1 MLICHATQSAI
12 RQNSTIS
19 YESTA
24 RIKTSETLANR
35 SSSWFGHAIFVA
47 VIAQSTLAV
56 RHYKH
61 EFECRTV
68 SRVRS
73 TSHAVRQTS
82 FSRTPINP
90 GTAQHSSDSSICIS
104 PSLMTDKFLTPSSTR
119 FHTTTNYA
127 SRSGTLHRGLPPLHF
142 NLLEHPGRL
151 QLYKSYANTPS
162 YISPQHVHSPLTA
175 QSSHHNSFP
184 DTNLQPRQ
192 KPATGS
198 TFLPKPLALFICKV
212 PHNQPSG

>member
-1 MLICHATQSAI
+1 MLIRHATQSAI

-82 FSRTPINP
+82 FSTPINP

-119 FHTTTNYA
+119 FHHNKLYF
-127 SRSGTLHRGLPPLHF
+127 SIR
-142 NLLEHPGRL
+142 HP
-151 QLYKSYANTPS
+151 
-162 YISPQHVHSPLTA
+162 SPRLTA
-175 QSSHHNSFP
+175 PSLQSAGTSRAFATLQVICKHAVVHFP
-184 DTNLQPRQ
+184 STCPQPFGCAVLSSQ
-192 KPATGS
+192 
-198 TFLPKPLALFICKV
+198 FLPRYQSTA
-212 PHNQPSG
+212 